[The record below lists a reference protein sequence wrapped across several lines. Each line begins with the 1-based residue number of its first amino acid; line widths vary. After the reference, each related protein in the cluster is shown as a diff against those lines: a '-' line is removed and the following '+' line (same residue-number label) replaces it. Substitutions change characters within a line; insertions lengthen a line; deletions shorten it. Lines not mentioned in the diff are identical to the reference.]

1 MTEAERQQLQRASI
15 GSALLSDC
23 LAEPVDA
30 IYLTNEIR
38 QSFADLCAAFNLL
51 NDRLERQRAA
61 GKQGAQFGQ
70 LGGRGKKK

>member
-1 MTEAERQQLQRASI
+1 MTNDQRQQLQRASI
-15 GSALLSDC
+15 GSALLSGC

-30 IYLTNEIR
+30 IYLTDDIR
-38 QSFADLCAAFNLL
+38 QSFADLCAAFDLL
-51 NDRLERQRAA
+51 NDRLERQREA

>member
-1 MTEAERQQLQRASI
+1 MTNDQRQQLQRALI

-23 LAEPVDA
+23 LAKPVAA
-30 IYLTNEIR
+30 IYLTDEIR
-38 QSFADLCAAFNLL
+38 KSFADLCAAFDLL
-51 NDRLERQRAA
+51 NDRLERQREA

>member
-23 LAEPVDA
+23 LSEPVDVLH
-30 IYLTNEIR
+30 LTDEIR
-38 QSFADLCAAFNLL
+38 QSFADLCAAFDLL
-51 NDRLERQRAA
+51 NDRLERQRQA
-61 GKQGAQFGQ
+61 GRQGAQFGK